1 MLTFTKLYIHI
12 SNGHCSSQYYVYCYY
27 NMIIISMFIAIKRN
41 NYYITLIIINGV
53 VSYSYG

>member
-1 MLTFTKLYIHI
+1 
-12 SNGHCSSQYYVYCYY
+12 
-27 NMIIISMFIAIKRN
+27 MIIISMFIAIKRN